1 MDQIED
7 DDYSGKTV
15 TKEPYDQ
22 LSRGMADGGYMSVSA
37 LVFMSLQEVTPF
49 FLKDGTYTA
58 GNLITINL
66 DRWNSFDDAT
76 RAVFEEAMEDT
87 QAFSYTI
94 ASSMDDDAEATI
106 EAAGG
111 ALNTLGEEDA
121 ARVREAFFSTGVAD
135 SRMYAQNAGTSEEME
150 VVLKA
155 VADYVGLEL
164 PE

>member
-1 MDQIED
+1 MQSAVFLLYDCLRKTLQYFTKILPTTGVPGLLVHADSMGYVMEKEGWT
-7 DDYSGKTV
+7 YS
-15 TKEPYDQ
+15 TKDANGQP
-22 LSRGMADGGYMSVSA
+22 SA
-37 LVFMSLQEVTPF
+37 QVDFVNDTIA
-49 FLKDGTYTA
+49 A
-58 GNLITINL
+58 GNVGAL
-66 DRWNSFDDAT
+66 
-76 RAVFEEAMEDT
+76 M
-87 QAFSYTI
+87 I

-121 ARVREAFFSTGVAD
+121 ARVQEAFFSTGVAD